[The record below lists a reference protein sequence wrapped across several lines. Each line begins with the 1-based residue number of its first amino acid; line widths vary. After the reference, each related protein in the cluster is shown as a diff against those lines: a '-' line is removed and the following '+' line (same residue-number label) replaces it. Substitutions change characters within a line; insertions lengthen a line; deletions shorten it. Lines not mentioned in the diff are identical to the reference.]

1 MVDENKFAY
10 WLREEKQSNMQR
22 KGKVV
27 QEIPPRQSSGD
38 I

>member
-1 MVDENKFAY
+1 MVDENKFAF
-10 WLREEKQSNMQR
+10 WLREEKQSNMQS

-27 QEIPPRQSSGD
+27 QEIPPRQNRDD